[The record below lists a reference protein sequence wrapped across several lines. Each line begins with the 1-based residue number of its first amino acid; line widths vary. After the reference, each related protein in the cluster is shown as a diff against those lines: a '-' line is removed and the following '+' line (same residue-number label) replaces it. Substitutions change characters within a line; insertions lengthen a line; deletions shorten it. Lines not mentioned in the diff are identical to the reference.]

1 MTTDPQPKPTP
12 PAVLT
17 TSVDEID
24 LGPIT
29 EKGSTSYATG
39 GKFDP
44 IEHASNARKAIAFWL
59 LAIVSGVVVG
69 CFLTIWL
76 GSRDTA
82 DVIDL
87 AGALLTPLIG
97 LLGAATGFYYAQ
109 QKT

>member
-1 MTTDPQPKPTP
+1 
-12 PAVLT
+12 
-17 TSVDEID
+17 
-24 LGPIT
+24 
-29 EKGSTSYATG
+29 
-39 GKFDP
+39 
-44 IEHASNARKAIAFWL
+44 
-59 LAIVSGVVVG
+59 VVVG